1 MILMEQLR
9 SIKRELGLEK
19 DDKSSLIENFRKK
32 WEPKQD
38 AAPEEVRRSVGGGK
52 RQPGRAVDRWASVL
66 HLEWQQGQL
75 LGGADSAALCCCHMC
90 ARLFRACK
98 QGSSSTQ
105 CVCAQCLQAFR
116 VAVFQ

>member
-38 AAPEEVRRSVGGGK
+38 AAPEEVRRSVWGMGAQGG
-52 RQPGRAVDRWASVL
+52 RGRGEQSILYV
-66 HLEWQQGQL
+66 
-75 LGGADSAALCCCHMC
+75 
-90 ARLFRACK
+90 
-98 QGSSSTQ
+98 
-105 CVCAQCLQAFR
+105 CVCIRLRATQ
-116 VAVFQ
+116 VFL